1 MANLNSNAAYDFSRF
16 ENRKTQAADRK
27 NNVVKLP
34 EPKARPKH
42 KLTFAMAFKRFACCA
57 FVIGILGT
65 MIYGYVSVNE
75 LTTGI
80 DKTQKKLNEATSE
93 YTQLQMAAAS
103 KMSLDYVEEYAQKEL
118 GMQKM
123 QPSQI
128 TYVHLNDSDKVEVL
142 ADTSE
147 KSLFEKIKDFFS
159 DILS

>member
-142 ADTSE
+142 ADTS
-147 KSLFEKIKDFFS
+147 LFEKIKDFFS